1 MKTIAIIGGGA
12 AGLAA
17 AVAAAEAV
25 RDAGA
30 GAGSGAEVRVTVY
43 EASDRVGRSILATG
57 NGRCNFSNAVI
68 GASLYRN
75 GAFVEEALT
84 RLESAA
90 AEIAPSQRKGPVA
103 YESAVL
109 AFFADHG
116 LMWREEGE
124 GRLYPLANKATSVL
138 DCLRAACTA
147 AGVRELVESEVA
159 AVEAPRGEGD
169 RFTLRLA
176 DRRLERADAVI
187 VAVGGAVGE
196 RLLSAGVPFR
206 KTEPVL
212 GPIATDPRWPRQLDN
227 IRVRGA
233 LELWR
238 PGGAMSPEACRDA
251 GFAPDEH
258 LGERL
263 VAREVGEVM
272 FRKYGVSGIA
282 AFNLSRLMEPG
293 DQLAVDFVPGVRRM
307 DMTAFLNCRRKMLF
321 ASLGRPVTWED
332 MLRGMVLGPVADV
345 LLKAAGLRG
354 GGETTKEGAAKLA
367 CVLKGLRL
375 PVTGLGDE
383 RQCQVHRGGVE
394 VAAVDARTCEVREVP
409 GLYVVGEALDVD
421 APCGG
426 YNLHWA
432 WASGLL
438 AGWSAAARLSKGG
451 AR

>member
-30 GAGSGAEVRVTVY
+30 GAEVRVTVY

-68 GASLYRN
+68 DASLYRN

-84 RLESAA
+84 RLEGAA
-90 AEIAPSQRKGPVA
+90 AEMAPSQRKGSAA
-103 YESAVL
+103 YKNAVL

-138 DCLRAACTA
+138 DCLRAACIA
-147 AGVRELVESEVA
+147 AGVRELVESEVT

-169 RFTLRLA
+169 RFTLRLV
-176 DRRLERADAVI
+176 DRRLERADAAI

-196 RLLSAGVPFR
+196 RLLPAGVPFR

-238 PGGAMSPEACRDA
+238 PGEGMSPEACRDA
-251 GFAPDEH
+251 GFPPDEH

-293 DQLAVDFVPGVRRM
+293 DRLAVDFVPGVRPA
-307 DMTAFLNCRRKMLF
+307 DMAAFLHRRRKMLF
-321 ASLGRPVTWED
+321 VSLGRPVTWED
-332 MLRGMVLGPVADV
+332 MLRGMVLAPVADV
-345 LLKAAGLRG
+345 LLKASGLRDG
-354 GGETTKEGAAKLA
+354 NEATKEGAAKLA
-367 CVLKGLRL
+367 RALKGLRL

-383 RQCQVHRGGVE
+383 HQCQVHRGGVD
-394 VAAVDARTCEVREVP
+394 VAAIDARTCEAREMP

-438 AGWSAAARLSKGG
+438 AGRSAVEALR
-451 AR
+451 

>member
-30 GAGSGAEVRVTVY
+30 GAEVRVTVY

-68 GASLYRN
+68 DASLYRN

-84 RLESAA
+84 RLEGAA
-90 AEIAPSQRKGPVA
+90 AEMAPSQRKGSA
-103 YESAVL
+103 ACEDAVL

-138 DCLRAACTA
+138 DCLRAACVA

-159 AVEAPRGEGD
+159 AVEGPRGEGD
-169 RFTLRLA
+169 RFTLRLV

-187 VAVGGAVGE
+187 VAVGGAAGE
-196 RLLSAGVPFR
+196 RLLPAGVPFR

-238 PGGAMSPEACRDA
+238 PGKGMSPEACRDA
-251 GFAPDEH
+251 GFSPDEH

-263 VAREVGEVM
+263 VARETGEVM

-293 DQLAVDFVPGVRRM
+293 DRLAVDFVPGVRRA
-307 DMTAFLNCRRKMLF
+307 DMAAFLNRRRKMLF

-332 MLRGMVLGPVADV
+332 MLRGMVLAPVADV

-367 CVLKGLRL
+367 RVLKGLRL

-394 VAAVDARTCEVREVP
+394 VAAVDAHTCEVREVP

-438 AGWSAAARLSKGG
+438 AGWSAAARLSKDG